1 MSNIALKV
9 PLKYTIYNID
19 STLYLQD
26 SSYQKEMC
34 LFTSIPGMKSHKRR
48 AAVAR
53 VGMDRTDCL
62 VCVTHHIIQNIEDL
76 MSILDSMTLTL
87 KNPLNSQLTYYTI
100 NPNTSLSYPELVIAK
115 EIFMLSD
122 QISCCHCKKKVYDR
136 VTYKC

>member
-19 STLYLQD
+19 FTLYLQD

-53 VGMDRTDCL
+53 VGMDRLFGLCNT
-62 VCVTHHIIQNIEDL
+62 VVTHNIG
-76 MSILDSMTLTL
+76 
-87 KNPLNSQLTYYTI
+87 KP
-100 NPNTSLSYPELVIAK
+100 
-115 EIFMLSD
+115 
-122 QISCCHCKKKVYDR
+122 
-136 VTYKC
+136 